1 MCGEAERW
9 LGTAYPALH
18 AEYLQHRSAP
28 SSAPP
33 VPTCLICCLRPHSGL
48 HYGLHTCEGD
58 KQFLKRT
65 FHKRIVYSRCTEGT
79 CEPRTRGWCQY
90 CRLRRCL
97 VSGINLN
104 LVRVGEARVRRGAK
118 RTRNHSTSAR
128 TQGQDLNKYDNSLS
142 ASRNGGIVNKRNVTK
157 EETRGNMNER
167 NAIKEKTQLKE
178 TGIVES
184 TDMIVKKR
192 KKAEENGNIVKLKKA
207 GKNKTDIDV
216 NSSMATYKNIIN
228 SELTS
233 AQGIGQNKMITR
245 SSSIDMY
252 SSIKCSQN
260 SSSNKKKTRRCNK
273 CKNCLALNCKL
284 CSACKNMK
292 KYDGP
297 GTKESCLRRSNCF
310 NVCAPTLEKREERG
324 GALQKNSHKYQ
335 LASKHWL

>member
-1 MCGEAERW
+1 M
-9 LGTAYPALH
+9 
-18 AEYLQHRSAP
+18 
-28 SSAPP
+28 
-33 VPTCLICCLRPHSGL
+33 
-48 HYGLHTCEGD
+48 
-58 KQFLKRT
+58 
-65 FHKRIVYSRCTEGT
+65 
-79 CEPRTRGWCQY
+79 
-90 CRLRRCL
+90 
-97 VSGINLN
+97 SGINLN

-178 TGIVES
+178 TRIVES

-252 SSIKCSQN
+252 SSIHPLNVHKILTQIRRKPEGAMN
-260 SSSNKKKTRRCNK
+260 AKT
-273 CKNCLALNCKL
+273 A
-284 CSACKNMK
+284 
-292 KYDGP
+292 
-297 GTKESCLRRSNCF
+297 
-310 NVCAPTLEKREERG
+310 
-324 GALQKNSHKYQ
+324 SH
-335 LASKHWL
+335 